1 MISELSFLIDLLMN
15 HKLSRATK
23 ELIAERI
30 KEVEANLNKPF
41 TAKVTGSLPI
51 SNGGWGTQAPST
63 LANLEKMGG
72 LPPIESE
79 APVEQIA
86 QTPAAAQAL
95 QRRAEAMQGR
105 GKELYKATPK
115 PPPGMK

>member
-1 MISELSFLIDLLMN
+1 MTELSFLIDLLMN
-15 HKLSRATK
+15 HKLAKATK
-23 ELIAERI
+23 DLIAERI
-30 KEVEANLNKPF
+30 KEVESGI
-41 TAKVTGSLPI
+41 TAGMSWPAKTNRPTI
-51 SNGGWGTQAPST
+51 SNAQQQAPST

-72 LPPIESE
+72 LPPIEPE

-95 QRRAEAMQGR
+95 QRRAEAMRGQ
-105 GKELYKATPK
+105 GKELYKANPK